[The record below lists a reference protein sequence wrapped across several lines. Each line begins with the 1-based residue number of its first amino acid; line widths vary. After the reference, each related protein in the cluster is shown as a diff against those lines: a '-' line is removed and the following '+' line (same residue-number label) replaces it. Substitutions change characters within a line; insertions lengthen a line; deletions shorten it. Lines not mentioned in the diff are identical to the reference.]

1 MCHTFVSPYKPDA
14 CSSIGGLYRPLR
26 LLPAPP
32 EFDPTAAGL
41 AVLVFSGTPASLP
54 ANFSPQSVVWTLC
67 NRSLISFTLLASSG
81 STSMLSNNFGAANAM
96 IPVNASMRTMGDLSI
111 PRRLDPAEGEAS

>member
-54 ANFSPQSVVWTLC
+54 ANLSSEAKTIGYGLACFLSG
-67 NRSLISFTLLASSG
+67 SLSLSDLLLAPISRVDA
-81 STSMLSNNFGAANAM
+81 LQ
-96 IPVNASMRTMGDLSI
+96 PVPHLFHALGVLRVDFH
-111 PRRLDPAEGEAS
+111 AFQ